1 MAGTFTGQPLVQ
13 AAFPT
18 SNGTLG
24 TVPTLTTWRISHV
37 GVCNTDTADHTFRLY
52 FVPPAG
58 SIGVANVQFYDFPIP
73 AKTSLPLGFNAYL
86 AAGATI
92 QGQSDSVLV
101 GLSVFGVAET

>member
-1 MAGTFTGQPLVQ
+1 MPAL
-13 AAFPT
+13 T
-18 SNGTLG
+18 S
-24 TVPTLTTWRISHV
+24 WRV
-37 GVCNTDTADHTFRLY
+37 GEVNVCNTDTADHTFRLY

-73 AKTSLPLGFNAYL
+73 AKVTMTFPRNSFL

-92 QGQSDSVLV
+92 QGQSDSALV